1 MSMQENTEVL
11 SLTLKDL
18 NSMRKEFFDCYDE
31 CFNFEDN
38 KLMLSRALRL
48 QCWAIK
54 SCKKQIRRHMDFM
67 EE

>member
-48 QCWAIK
+48 QC
-54 SCKKQIRRHMDFM
+54 
-67 EE
+67 